1 MKGDFRKDYKFSIIL
16 TEEDLKSLLVL
27 INNGFKDVC
36 YEIRTKDGADYN
48 TSNLKDILEFT
59 NPDCRKIEILRV
71 RGNLE
76 KGESFFLSNIC
87 VSLFD
92 TSVYDKSIIIELNR
106 MEEKDIIYYSNLTEE
121 FAKKVKAPYWWI
133 HKNSFYW
140 IVGIFMYF
148 VLSICYL
155 SKVDN
160 TETINKVYNILLM
173 QGLSGLCVLFSM
185 TFLNKIVSYFY
196 PESCFAF
203 GEQKRYIQKKEKA
216 RYILIW
222 TIACALIISILS
234 GVIVHFIT
242 KLYLN

>member
-1 MKGDFRKDYKFSIIL
+1 
-16 TEEDLKSLLVL
+16 
-27 INNGFKDVC
+27 
-36 YEIRTKDGADYN
+36 
-48 TSNLKDILEFT
+48 
-59 NPDCRKIEILRV
+59 
-71 RGNLE
+71 
-76 KGESFFLSNIC
+76 
-87 VSLFD
+87 
-92 TSVYDKSIIIELNR
+92 

-121 FAKKVKAPYWWI
+121 FAKKVKVPYWWI

-196 PESCFAF
+196 PESCFAL

-242 KLYLN
+242 KSYLN